1 MAINVDISKITGI
14 NQVGNS
20 YQRKSAVP
28 LDYYSLFNTKAEAE
42 AYAASNPVSYV
53 GQVISYIHEG
63 EVKVCVIA
71 NAAGLLKEVGT
82 APVGDGKTIEVSAEG
97 AVALLGAASAANG
110 TLPMIEEVDGK
121 SKLVW
126 KTLEQIGAGDGN
138 DNTTYAFSFANQK
151 ITVTPSLNGVAQD
164 AVEIDLSV
172 FATEDEMAAA
182 IKDAIDNLPD
192 DKDTTYT
199 LSLSGMEL
207 TLTPSE
213 GEAQKVTIDAYNK
226 KEIDDKF
233 AALPED
239 KDTTYSVKAG
249 EKALKLAGTEFSTEL
264 GLSYANNRISL
275 TGIDGAEIAGFD
287 ASAFV
292 EDGVLQDVSYN
303 AETRELTFTWNI
315 VVSAEGEDVIYK
327 TDVVNIADL
336 VDTYAAGHGLDLS
349 GNAFSVKLAEGCESF
364 LSVDENGLKLSGV
377 QSAIDAAKDAAIEDA
392 KKYAVASTVYTK
404 EEVNDLLDDKAN
416 SADVYTKTEADNLLN
431 NKANSADVY
440 SKTEADNLLNAKANA
455 ADVYAKSETYTQKQV
470 DDLLEGIQAGSS
482 ESAASV
488 NTKLEALKKTLNNEI
503 YGNDEGTGDSR
514 IDTAETKLAGIAEG
528 AQVNVIESVVVDN
541 GSDETTHPHKLTAT
555 LSGKTVTL
563 NDKALQIAI
572 ADAKKAGTDAAQAAS
587 EAKASASQNAQ
598 AIQTNSTDISNLKTL
613 TGEHS
618 TKIAALELA
627 DTTHAG
633 EFSALSSTVKTHGT
647 DIAGLKSGK
656 ADTTV
661 TDALASRITA
671 NENSLKTLNET
682 TIPGINGEIA
692 KKADAD
698 KVYTKSEIG
707 TIETDK
713 TLVQMIA
720 DAKSEATY
728 DDTEVRGL
736 ITDNADAIAAIY
748 KVDGETKTGVLA
760 TEIAR
765 VEGLI
770 SKETGRAQG
779 AESTLSGRLD
789 TVEAFWKEAIRD
801 GDEKNVIDT
810 LKEIQE
816 YIESDKSG
824 ASAMAASIKANSDAI
839 AAIYN
844 VAEDGTESGTLVTK
858 IAGVESSIAAINDA
872 ETGILAKAKAHT
884 DGAIAALLVKNV
896 DNNTLQLDKNG
907 VASVKAVSTDLLV
920 QGTAELR
927 LSAGNASV

>member
-182 IKDAIDNLPD
+182 IKDAIDNLPE

-213 GEAQKVTIDAYNK
+213 GEAQKVTIDAYSK

-336 VDTYAAGHGLDLS
+336 VDTYVAGHGLDLS
-349 GNAFSVKLAEGCESF
+349 GNEFSIKLASDSEEF
-364 LSVDENGLKLSGV
+364 LSVDANGLKLSGV
-377 QSAIDAAKDAAIEDA
+377 QSAIDAAKNAAIDDA

-404 EEVNDLLDDKAN
+404 DEVNDLLDDKTN

-440 SKTEADNLLNAKANA
+440 SKTEADNLLSAKANA

-470 DDLLEGIQAGSS
+470 DDLLDGIQAGSS

-541 GSDETTHPHKLTAT
+541 GSDETTHPHKLTAI

-563 NDKALQIAI
+563 NDKALQLAI
-572 ADAKKAGTDAAQAAS
+572 ADAKLAGTNAAQVAS
-587 EAKASASQNAQ
+587 EAASAASQNAA
-598 AIQTNSTDISNLKTL
+598 AIQGHDTKIGGLDTL
-613 TGEHS
+613 TKEHTS
-618 TKIAALELA
+618 KIAALELA
-627 DTTHAG
+627 DSTHAG
-633 EFSALSSTVKTHGT
+633 EFNALSSTVGQHGT
-647 DIAGLKSGK
+647 DIAALKSGK

-661 TDALASRITA
+661 TDALAGRITA
-671 NENSLKTLNET
+671 NENGLKTLNET
-682 TIPGINGEIA
+682 IIPGINGEIA
-692 KKADAD
+692 KKANTAD
-698 KVYTKSEIG
+698 VYNKTEIG
-707 TIETDK
+707 VIAEGK
-713 TLVQMIA
+713 TLVKMIE
-720 DAKSEATY
+720 DAQSAASY
-728 DDTEVRGL
+728 DDTAIRGL
-736 ITDNADAIAAIY
+736 ITNNANAIAAIY
-748 KVDGETKTGVLA
+748 KVDGETKSGVLA

-770 SKETGRAQG
+770 SSETGRAQG
-779 AESTLSGRLD
+779 AEALLSGRLD

-816 YIESDKSG
+816 YIESDESG

-839 AAIYN
+839 AAIYH
-844 VAEDGTESGTLVTK
+844 VAEDGTKSGTLATE
-858 IAGVESSIAAINDA
+858 IARVDSDIAAINNA
-872 ETGILAKAKAHT
+872 STGILANAKAYT
-884 DGAIAALLVKNV
+884 DTSIAALLVKDV
-896 DNNTLQLDKNG
+896 DNKTIKLNEGKAY
-907 VASVKAVSTDLLV
+907 VAEVSTDLLV
-920 QGTAELR
+920 QGSVELH
-927 LSAGNASV
+927 LSAGGASI